1 MDAPV
6 VTIAG
11 DSLPEPTPDV
21 RLIHHTK
28 DHLMVTAALH
38 DSPWRLSQQGLQL
51 LSRRTI
57 MRTFPCLPR
66 SAMLALFEVFMFL
79 HIV

>member
-28 DHLMVTAALH
+28 DHLMVTAALR
-38 DSPWRLSQQGLQL
+38 DSLLKLSQQRLQL
-51 LSRRTI
+51 SSQPTI

-66 SAMLALFEVFMFL
+66 FAMPALFEVFMF
-79 HIV
+79 